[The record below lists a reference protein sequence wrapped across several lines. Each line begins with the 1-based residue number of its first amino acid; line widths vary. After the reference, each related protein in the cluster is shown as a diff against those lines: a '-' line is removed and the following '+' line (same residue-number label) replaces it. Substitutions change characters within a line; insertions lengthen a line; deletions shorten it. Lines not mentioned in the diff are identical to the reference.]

1 MKKLILLSAL
11 LIFACSSDDSANNT
25 SISGRWQGT
34 FNIPVGPYTPD
45 GDYGTIT
52 LEAEEFDSDFY
63 ATRGTI
69 VSNVYGEYEF
79 GAISGGYIE
88 KNESDQWV
96 YTGSAVFGDSSPG
109 EIYFFEGIIQNNNV
123 EDIVITTHA
132 PNGTFSL
139 SKN

>member
-1 MKKLILLSAL
+1 MKKLLLLSAL
-11 LIFACSSDDSANNT
+11 LIFACSSDDSANNS

-34 FNIPVGPYTPD
+34 FNIPVGQYTPD

-52 LEAEEFDSDFY
+52 FEAEEFDSDFY

-96 YTGSAVFGDSSPG
+96 YTGSAVFGDSWPG
-109 EIYFFEGIIQNNNV
+109 EVYFFEGIIQNNSV